1 MPYRLVAIPFVEL
14 TISPRIAAGS
24 GAHRWGH
31 LGGKKRCLGM
41 VPKLLTDARE
51 TSYEIFSPLL
61 TAECS
66 TVELPGNRTTL
77 VFSFYYSNSR
87 QATTLRRRAECYF
100 VFTEEAAGFELRR
113 STISGRFPSLRKL
126 DGLSK
131 VSLGGEMLWCD
142 GLGNRRLR

>member
-14 TISPRIAAGS
+14 TNSPRIAAGS

-61 TAECS
+61 T
-66 TVELPGNRTTL
+66 
-77 VFSFYYSNSR
+77 
-87 QATTLRRRAECYF
+87 AECYF